1 MLPRRADQGQQACRD
16 AFWQASFI
24 LGERGR
30 RPSHGLPGG
39 WVGQ

>member
-24 LGERGR
+24 LGERR
-30 RPSHGLPGG
+30 CRPSHGLPGG